1 MKNSRQRGSLLI
13 ITMVFVIILTTSAV
27 SVLELSSTAYRL
39 SMRNQLQSE
48 ARAVGE
54 SEMEYLYFRFKSQ
67 VLAGVAA
74 QGAPGALATA
84 GVVDNSAT
92 PTTTF
97 TPFLQSHANAG
108 WTVKRS
114 LVTDRYLQNERFPGT
129 TKEGNFTYLIARIEV
144 TPPASSPFGTGANV
158 RIGRRFM
165 NSSAPIFQ
173 YSIFFQGDLEFNP
186 GGSIITEISGDVVA
200 NGSIYMGP
208 QSGGTIRINGK
219 VRYLSGRYFNVDSGG
234 AITYSNPGA
243 PAVPVTLVAPTFMTS
258 EASQL
263 ETLDEPENLLGGIDV
278 TATAVGRPDLF
289 GPSGRIDPAVWTAA
303 ELAQSE
309 NNVYRSLIVPPPNA
323 SSFGSVGTEYP
334 NATASTTDDSV
345 IAVQRAHN
353 KANLIITV
361 DLSAGSVV
369 VTKINP
375 LNGVSTTA
383 TSAFVDS
390 LTPSNSITTNF
401 GLPLLPNW
409 IKSVYD
415 RRETRNVSI
424 VEINVGILRD
434 KIAYLRTLVDGSG
447 SGIGSDT
454 AAGFFDF
461 RGLLYVNLKGA
472 TAAAPA
478 AVRLINATSL
488 PYNEAV
494 TNVSGL
500 GGFSVAT
507 NGGIY
512 VKGDYN
518 TSRPV
523 RTLAPNIGAPVYPRS
538 EDGTAGFIPA
548 MLIADSIT
556 LLSPA
561 WDDADAA
568 ADITSRVAI
577 ANTSD
582 ASDLT
587 VNFNAGLLTGNI
599 PSTASASSGG
609 AQNLVRYL
617 EDWRGINVNYFGSIG
632 RLFTSTKFIAPFG
645 GTGTVYWFPN
655 RSFGFDHNILLYA
668 PPGTPNTTSFSRGSF
683 FTW

>member
-13 ITMVFVIILTTSAV
+13 ITMIFIIILTTSAV

-54 SEMEYLYFRFKSQ
+54 SEMEYLYFRFKAQ

-97 TPFLQSHANAG
+97 SPFLVTQADAG
-108 WTVKRS
+108 WRVKRA

-144 TPPASSPFGTGANV
+144 IPPASSPFGTTANV

-186 GGSIITEISGDVVA
+186 GGSITTDISGDVVA

-234 AITYSNPGA
+234 VTTYSNPGA
-243 PAVPVTLVAPTFMTS
+243 PVVPVTLVAPTFMTS
-258 EASQL
+258 EESQL
-263 ETLDEPENLLGGIDV
+263 ETLPEPENLLGGIDV

-289 GPSGRIDPAVWTAA
+289 GPSGRIDPSVWTAA
-303 ELAQSE
+303 ELSQSE

-323 SSFGSVGTEYP
+323 STYGSAASEYP

-353 KANLIITV
+353 KANLIVTV
-361 DLSAGSVV
+361 DLSTGVV
-369 VTKINP
+369 TVTKINAQ
-375 LNGVSTTA
+375 NGVSTNA
-383 TSAFVDS
+383 TSAFVDA
-390 LTPSNSITTNF
+390 LNASNSVITNH
-401 GLPLLPNW
+401 GVPLLPVW
-409 IKSVYD
+409 TKSVYD
-415 RRETRNVSI
+415 SREGKNVSV
-424 VEINVGILRD
+424 VEFDIAKLKTKLESLR
-434 KIAYLRTLVDGSG
+434 ALSTSTA
-447 SGIGSDT
+447 DT
-454 AAGFFDF
+454 AGGYFDF
-461 RGLLYVNLKGA
+461 RGLAYVNLKGA

-478 AVRLINATSL
+478 AIRLINGANL
-488 PYNEAV
+488 PYNPAV
-494 TNVSGL
+494 SNVSGL
-500 GGFSVAT
+500 GGFSIAT

-512 VKGDYN
+512 VKGNYN
-518 TSRPV
+518 TSRPM
-523 RTLAPNIGAPVYPRS
+523 LSGNPIYPRS
-538 EDGTAGFIPA
+538 EDGSAGFVPA
-548 MLIADSIT
+548 MLIGDSIT
-556 LLSPA
+556 LLSGL
-561 WDDADAA
+561 WDDANASA
-568 ADITSRVAI
+568 LLTGRVAG
-577 ANTSD
+577 TGD
-582 ASDLT
+582 GTT
-587 VNFNAGLLTGNI
+587 VTALNAGLLTGNI
-599 PSTASASSGG
+599 PSTATASSGG

-617 EDWRGINVNYFGSIG
+617 ENWTGQNVTFFGSIG

-645 GTGTVYWFPN
+645 GVGVVYRQPTP
-655 RSFGFDHNILLYA
+655 RTFGFDHNILLYA